1 MNKKVIFLDIDG
13 TLVGDDGYVPATAKE
28 ACIKARENGHKIFLC
43 TGRSKPEIYD
53 FIYEIGFDGT
63 IGAGGGFVEIEEE
76 MLYHKKVSKEAVKGM
91 VDFFDENEVDFYIE
105 SNGGLYA
112 SKNLKPHLERCVYGD
127 LEKDEEARLRKETKP
142 NPFID
147 ALIYGEKNLYRDDIN
162 KVCFLASKNI
172 HFDKIKKEFEN
183 EFEVIQCTVPAFG
196 DDSGEL
202 AVKGVHK
209 AIAIEDLLNHL
220 NIDTKN
226 TIAIG
231 DGLNDIEMFE
241 YCNIGIAMGNAKD
254 KLKEIADYVTD
265 DVDKDGLY
273 KAFKHFELIN

>member
-1 MNKKVIFLDIDG
+1 MNNKVIFLDIDG
-13 TLVGDDGYVPATAKE
+13 TLVDDDGYVPESARE

-63 IGAGGGFVEIEEE
+63 IGAGGGFIEIGQD
-76 MLYHKKVSKEAVKGM
+76 MLYHKKFSQEAVRKL
-91 VDFFDENEVDFYIE
+91 VDFFNENEIDFYIE

-112 SKNLKPHLERCVYGD
+112 SENLKPHLERCIYGD
-127 LEKDEEARLRKETKP
+127 LENDEEARIKKETKP
-142 NPFID
+142 NPFVD
-147 ALIYGEKNLYRDDIN
+147 ALIYGEKNLYRDDVN
-162 KVCFLASKNI
+162 KACFLAS
-172 HFDKIKKEFEN
+172 DKVSFNEIKEIFED

-220 NIDTKN
+220 NIDKQD

-231 DGLNDIEMFE
+231 DGLNDIEMFQF
-241 YCNIGIAMGNAKD
+241 CNIGVAMGNAKD
-254 KLKEIADYVTD
+254 KLKEVADFVTD

-273 KAFKHFELIN
+273 KAFVKLELI